1 MSYSKSKLPSIRELN
16 EILDNKSTELRW
28 TSVEY
33 SRPVPGH
40 LILLYSTGNVFAGT
54 GGFGGD
60 LSGKVYLMNSEF
72 ITYLH
77 NGDYWI
83 YVESLVDNIEG
94 IYNK

>member
-1 MSYSKSKLPSIRELN
+1 MSYSKSKLPSLSELH
-16 EILDNKSTELRW
+16 EILDKKSNELRW

-33 SRPVPGH
+33 SIPVPGH
-40 LILLYSTGNVFAGT
+40 LILLYSST

-72 ITYLH
+72 ITHLN

-83 YVESLVDNIEG
+83 YVDSLVDNIEG